1 MEDLN
6 AYPEE
11 IVKPLLVT
19 LGCFKN
25 CNIYVFDTKSSFWAK
40 YWQLLYKIPLGLFYY
55 YGLCM
60 YVVKLFVE
68 GISPFEEAD
77 IIPIWLVANQEFI
90 FKFTIMMKNRKQVRA
105 IIEHLGSVWRTADL
119 SEEQLKTKNSLLKL
133 FNKSANILA
142 WQYILMPLAETLIRK
157 IFLGQETEFRLI
169 FTWVPFA
176 VDNWLTYLAMYAF
189 LGYTHYLMVYLYLG
203 SYLLLLDLTTYISI
217 QFKLLQEDVMNIR
230 PMNNRK
236 KGRLDSDDDIDDEIT
251 ECGERSGCTIEEFIK
266 RHQDTIL
273 LIEELNAIFHKII
286 FINLLVATLVI
297 CFFAIAAKISTGT
310 AYIVTYYFALVHIM
324 ATMYIIC
331 YCSDML
337 STSSTGI
344 AESAVK
350 NLWYEGDL
358 RYQRTM
364 CFIIM
369 RSQEPCTLISLYFP
383 ISCFANSQLFYKME
397 DLNAYPE
404 EFVKTLLVSLGYYRN
419 CNIVFFDRRSSFWA
433 RYWRFIYIIP
443 FNILY
448 YMCFLMYIVKMFT
461 EGIGPFQE
469 VNIIPLWLVAN
480 QEFLKCIIMIRKR
493 KNVRAI
499 IEHLGSIWRTTD
511 LSEEQLK
518 TKNSTLKLFNK
529 GTNILAW
536 QYVLLPLAETLI
548 RIFFLSQEAKFAL
561 LFAYV
566 PFEVT
571 NWPTYLA
578 VYAFQCY
585 TQLFMINMYLGS
597 YLLLVDLST
606 YISLQF
612 TLLQDDVINIR
623 PTNNRKYTTFSSD
636 DGITE
641 YGEGSECNFEKFIK
655 RHQDIILL
663 TEELNAIY
671 NKKIFINLVVS
682 TLVISFFAIAAK
694 VSTGTAYAVIN
705 YFAIFQVMVTLY
717 IMCYCSEMLS
727 ASSTGIAESA
737 VKNLWYEGDLRY
749 RRTMCFIIMRS
760 QEPCT
765 LRSLYF
771 PISISMTFNTV
782 LKTTYS
788 YFSVANHLYERR
800 D

>member
-19 LGCFKN
+19 LGCFRN

-55 YGLCM
+55 FGLSM

-119 SEEQLKTKNSLLKL
+119 SEEQLKTKNSVLKRYYLAHKRTYFIFLLFYYI

-230 PMNNRK
+230 PTNKRK
-236 KGRLDSDDDIDDEIT
+236 KGRLDSNDDIDDEIT

-493 KNVRAI
+493 KHVRAI
-499 IEHLGSIWRTTD
+499 IEHLGSVWRTTD

-548 RIFFLSQEAKFAL
+548 RIFFLAQEVKFAL

-566 PFEVT
+566 PFEVN

-612 TLLQDDVINIR
+612 TLLQEDVMKLR
-623 PTNNRKYTTFSSD
+623 PTNNRKYTTFSFD
-636 DGITE
+636 DEITE

-655 RHQDIILL
+655 P
-663 TEELNAIY
+663 
-671 NKKIFINLVVS
+671 
-682 TLVISFFAIAAK
+682 
-694 VSTGTAYAVIN
+694 YAVIN

-717 IMCYCSEMLS
+717 IMCYCSEKLS

-737 VKNLWYEGDLRY
+737 AKNLWYEGDLRY

-788 YFSVANHLYERR
+788 YFSVANHLYERG